1 LVKKNIMLQGRK
13 KDFLMKIPKDQHPIP
28 QYAHIGNKPSKL
40 NNKIKDVYKN
50 LFSGKPRNTTFKFS
64 HHQVTMGPVSQQK
77 KKRA

>member
-1 LVKKNIMLQGRK
+1 MLQGRK

-40 NNKIKDVYKN
+40 NNKIKGVYQN

>member
-1 LVKKNIMLQGRK
+1 MLQGRK
-13 KDFLMKIPKDQHPIP
+13 KDFLMKIPKDQHPTP

-50 LFSGKPRNTTFKFS
+50 LFSGKARNTTFKFS

>member
-1 LVKKNIMLQGRK
+1 MLQGRK

-40 NNKIKDVYKN
+40 NNKIKDVYKK
-50 LFSGKPRNTTFKFS
+50 LFSGKPRNTTTLKFS